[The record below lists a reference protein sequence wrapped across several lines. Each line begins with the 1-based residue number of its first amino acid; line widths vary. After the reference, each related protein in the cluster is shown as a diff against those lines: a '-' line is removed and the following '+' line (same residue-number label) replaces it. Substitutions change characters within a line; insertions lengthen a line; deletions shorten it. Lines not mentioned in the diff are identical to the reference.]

1 MAEQT
6 PAPTANDARQAV
18 RTLLQ
23 FAGVDPAQPVIAD
36 TPRRFVKAWQE
47 MTAGYAMDPRQHLE
61 RVFVDESV
69 HGLVTVEAIQF
80 ASLCEHHL
88 LPVYG
93 TATVGYLPAEG
104 RLLGLSKLPRL
115 VEVFARRLQLQ
126 ERLGRQI
133 AETIHQDLP
142 ALGAGVVI
150 RATHS
155 CMTVRGVNQ
164 HQAIT
169 TTVSLAGALEY
180 GAHRAEFLAVA
191 RDG

>member
-1 MAEQT
+1 MVDHD
-6 PAPTANDARQAV
+6 PAPTADDARQAV
-18 RTLLQ
+18 RTLLR
-23 FAGVDPAQPVIAD
+23 FSGIDPHRPVIED
-36 TPRRFVKAWQE
+36 TPARFVRAWQE
-47 MTAGYAMDPRQHLE
+47 MTAGYAMDPAEHLE
-61 RVFVDESV
+61 RVFTDEHT
-69 HGLVTVEAIQF
+69 HGLVSVEAIRF

-115 VEVFARRLQLQ
+115 VQVFARRLQLQ

-133 AETIHQDLP
+133 AETIHRGLP

-164 HQAIT
+164 HEAVT
-169 TTVSLAGALEY
+169 TTVSLAGTLEY
-180 GAHRAEFLAVA
+180 GAHRSEFLAVA
-191 RDG
+191 RDH